1 MQNITSTAGL
11 KDAIQLLEIEQADKG
26 RLLKEQFYRTYESF
40 RPVNLLKGTLKDI
53 TSSPYLIDNIL
64 STGIGLASGFLS
76 KKVFIGAS
84 GNKLRKLIGY
94 VLQFGVTNFVA
105 QHHDTIKS
113 FSHAVFQFFIRKKQ
127 RTLKDRG
134 R

>member
-76 KKVFIGAS
+76 RKVFIGAS

-94 VLQFGVTNFVA
+94 VLQFGVTNLIA
-105 QHHDTIKS
+105 LHPDAIRS
-113 FSHAVFQFFIRKKQ
+113 FGRFFFQLIHRKKEINS
-127 RTLKDRG
+127 KKP
-134 R
+134 

>member
-11 KDAIQLLEIEQADKG
+11 KNAIQLLEVEQADKG
-26 RLLKEQFYRTYESF
+26 HLLKEQFFLTYESF

-53 TSSPYLIDNIL
+53 ASSPYLIDNIL

-105 QHHDTIKS
+105 QRPDSIKS
-113 FSHAVFQFFIRKKQ
+113 IGRLFFNLFTPKK
-127 RTLKDRG
+127 K
-134 R
+134 

>member
-26 RLLKEQFYRTYESF
+26 RLLKEQFYHTYENF
-40 RPVNLLKGTLKDI
+40 RPVNLLKGALKDI

-64 STGIGLASGFLS
+64 ITGLGLASGFLS

-105 QHHDTIKS
+105 QRPDAIKS
-113 FSHAVFQFFIRKKQ
+113 LGRFFFLLIHRKKNK
-127 RTLKDRG
+127 L
-134 R
+134 

>member
-26 RLLKEQFYRTYESF
+26 RLLKEQFYVTYESF
-40 RPVNLLKGTLKDI
+40 RPVNLLKDALKDI

-64 STGIGLASGFLS
+64 STGIGLASGFVS

-84 GNKLRKLIGY
+84 GNKLRRLIGY
-94 VLQFGVTNFVA
+94 VLQFGVTNFIA
-105 QHHDTIKS
+105 QRPDAIKTFGRIFFKLFHH
-113 FSHAVFQFFIRKKQ
+113 KKEINSS
-127 RTLKDRG
+127 KP
-134 R
+134 

>member
-1 MQNITSTAGL
+1 MQNITSAAGL

-76 KKVFIGAS
+76 KKVFIGTS

-94 VLQFGVTNFVA
+94 VLQFGVTNLIA
-105 QHHDTIKS
+105 QHPDVIRS
-113 FSHAVFQFFIRKKQ
+113 FGRFFFQLFNRKKEINS
-127 RTLKDRG
+127 KMP
-134 R
+134 

>member
-1 MQNITSTAGL
+1 M
-11 KDAIQLLEIEQADKG
+11 
-26 RLLKEQFYRTYESF
+26 
-40 RPVNLLKGTLKDI
+40 
-53 TSSPYLIDNIL
+53 DNIL

-105 QHHDTIKS
+105 QHPDAIKS
-113 FSHAVFQFFIRKKQ
+113 FGRFFFQLIHRKKEINS
-127 RTLKDRG
+127 KKP
-134 R
+134 

>member
-26 RLLKEQFYRTYESF
+26 RLLKEQFYHTYESF

-53 TSSPYLIDNIL
+53 TSSPYLMDNIL

-105 QHHDTIKS
+105 QHPDAIKS
-113 FSHAVFQFFIRKKQ
+113 VGRFFFQLIHRKKEINS
-127 RTLKDRG
+127 KKP
-134 R
+134 

>member
-11 KDAIQLLEIEQADKG
+11 KDAIQLLEVERADKG
-26 RLLKEQFYRTYESF
+26 RLLKEQFFLTYESF

-53 TSSPYLIDNIL
+53 ASSPYLIDNIL

-105 QHHDTIKS
+105 QRPDAIKS
-113 FSHAVFQFFIRKKQ
+113 FGRIFFKLIHRKKEINS
-127 RTLKDRG
+127 KMA
-134 R
+134 